1 MSPDRVVAPSLPER
15 SVLLSPLPVRRTL
28 GRQAGS
34 KPTSPPRGV
43 VSTRLVRDIDRVERI
58 ERVVGVSAVVA
69 PVVAVVPTPM
79 SPLTIQRSSVT
90 KKKVTETPMSPSKPL
105 PARIVRSAVVA
116 PVPVPDVVD
125 KIQERVS
132 SSSRAVSH
140 ESGHKKLT
148 LSMEGITLHAVKMTD
163 EHTVVLTFSV

>member
-58 ERVVGVSAVVA
+58 ERVVGVGTVA
-69 PVVAVVPTPM
+69 PVPVLESIPPPTIQRTSLAQKTPM
-79 SPLTIQRSSVT
+79 SPN
-90 KKKVTETPMSPSKPL
+90 KPL
-105 PARIVRSAVVA
+105 PARIGRSSVVA

-125 KIQERVS
+125 KVQDRV
-132 SSSRAVSH
+132 SSRAVSH
-140 ESGHKKLT
+140 DNTHKKLT
-148 LSMEGITLHAVKMTD
+148 LSMEGITLHAVKMID
-163 EHTVVLTFSV
+163 EHTVVLSFSV